1 MTLHSV
7 GLGFHGDGDV
17 DVYTLLRA
25 HECFPSRFR
34 VTRGSEYLNYHGS
47 TCHA

>member
-7 GLGFHGDGDV
+7 GLDFHGDV

-25 HECFPSRFR
+25 HGPFPAIFESYKSRNRPSLEIF
-34 VTRGSEYLNYHGS
+34 ELP
-47 TCHA
+47 